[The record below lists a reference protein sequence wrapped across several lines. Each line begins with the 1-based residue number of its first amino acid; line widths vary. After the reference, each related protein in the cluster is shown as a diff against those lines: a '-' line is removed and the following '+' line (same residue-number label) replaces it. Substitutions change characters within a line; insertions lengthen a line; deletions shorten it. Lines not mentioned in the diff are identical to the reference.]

1 MKKSDFRK
9 WVEEIWRENQE
20 ERIVWRDATETLQAY
35 VQRYKWWLKREYR
48 YQRSK

>member
-1 MKKSDFRK
+1 MKRSEFRK

-20 ERIVWRDATETLQAY
+20 ERIVWHDTPESLEVY
-35 VQRYKWWLKREYR
+35 FQRYRWWLKREYR